1 MIIFTILCI
10 TFILSF
16 ICFLAAAMI
25 LERTNTRLQTCKRLL
40 KVQQIS
46 GALIGLSFLGIGI
59 CCFIALIGM
68 VVKYVS

>member
-10 TFILSF
+10 IFLLSF
-16 ICFLAAAMI
+16 ICFLIAAMI
-25 LERTNTRLQTCKRLL
+25 LERPNIRLYTCKRLL

-46 GALIGLSFLGIGI
+46 GALIGISFLGIGI

-68 VVKYVS
+68 VVRYF